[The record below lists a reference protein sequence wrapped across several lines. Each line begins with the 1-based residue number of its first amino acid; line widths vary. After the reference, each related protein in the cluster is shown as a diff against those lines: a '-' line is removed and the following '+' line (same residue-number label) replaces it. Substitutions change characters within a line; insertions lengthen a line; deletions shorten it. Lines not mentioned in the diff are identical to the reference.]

1 MSQPPVPF
9 NEAAVWL
16 KGLGLWPVG
25 PAHVQATSL
34 ALPQILAGD
43 VGLLLLLL
51 WERHHILSNN
61 LNRER
66 FGDEI

>member
-34 ALPQILAGD
+34 APPQILAGD
-43 VGLLLLLL
+43 VGLLLSLALGETPHL
-51 WERHHILSNN
+51 VKQSQQ
-61 LNRER
+61 RE
-66 FGDEI
+66 IW